1 MNEKISIIVPIYNKE
16 QYIRNFINSVKQ
28 QTYSNYELILVN
40 DGSTDNSIQV
50 ATDELKNTNID
61 YKIINKENGGQ
72 SSARNEGIKIA
83 KGEWIVM
90 PDSDDAL
97 QNDYLETMIKAV
109 NKTNS
114 LVGLCDLEY
123 VDEENIFKKTQRTGE
138 LDAKDGKE
146 FFKDFILHKIAIGPT
161 LLIINTKFLINIK
174 LQFNEKSRYSE
185 EFIFITELLY
195 NSKKV
200 VHIKENIYN
209 YCLREGS
216 VSTGA
221 SSDRILNGYLEIE
234 KYSEKYKKKT
244 DKYSKMY
251 NKYALPRWIIATARF
266 SSGYLQYNEY
276 NYLMKK
282 LKAKKEIRKLYTF
295 PNLKTRMAAIIF
307 ELSPFLFYKI
317 SKRGRK
323 N

>member
-72 SSARNEGIKIA
+72 SSARNAGIDA
-83 KGEWIVM
+83 SKGDWIVI
-90 PDSDDAL
+90 PDSDDIL
-97 QNDYLETMIKAV
+97 QNDYLEIMMSGI
-109 NKTNS
+109 NKTKAQI
-114 LVGLCDLEY
+114 GICELEY
-123 VDEENIFKKTQRTGE
+123 VSENDIFKQSARTN
-138 LDAKDGKE
+138 DFDVNNGKKY
-146 FFKDFILHKIAIGPT
+146 FKAFILHQIQIGPYS
-161 LLIINTKFLINIK
+161 LIINRK
-174 LQFNEKSRYSE
+174 LLKDKEILFNEKSRYSE
-185 EFIFITELLY
+185 EFIFITDLLY
-195 NSKKV
+195 NSEKV
-200 VHIKENIYN
+200 VHIKEKIYN

-221 SSDRILNGYLEIE
+221 SPDKILNGYSEIE

-244 DKYSKMY
+244 DKYSKIY

-276 NYLMKK
+276 NYLIKK